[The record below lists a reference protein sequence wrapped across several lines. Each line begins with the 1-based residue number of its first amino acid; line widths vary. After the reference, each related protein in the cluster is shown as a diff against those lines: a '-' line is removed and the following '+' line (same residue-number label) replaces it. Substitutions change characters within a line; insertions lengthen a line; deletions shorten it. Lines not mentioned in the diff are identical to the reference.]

1 MKPNRWLFLALLP
14 GSFAPAAALAQ
25 EPRPTLHF
33 LGVAYDEA
41 PPKGQTSDHY
51 NYAPD
56 NFAELFR
63 AQSAPLFQSIE
74 VATLKGETAT
84 RDAVMRELRAIDR
97 RARPEDLVFVY
108 WGTHGGTAKNEWS
121 ANLPGGDPI
130 LGSEMKSAL
139 GRLPCQVVVA
149 ISTCGSGGFIQPEPG
164 KIVLPGNVAAF
175 AACQRRQSAS
185 NELDVSLLEAMA
197 GFGDLDGDGIVKL
210 SEVIDYVPRRY
221 RKLMRDQDGPDT
233 APVLGQGKGA
243 VTATPL
249 SRVTGRHAGVVYEN
263 RWYGA
268 IVVEDLGARA
278 KVRYLGWD
286 PVNAKGAYAFPDEV
300 VDDERI
306 DPAGGEPPAEVEW
319 NGTWYPAKILNK
331 TAKGRHRIHYVGYP
345 ASDDEVVTADRIRF
359 PFVETR

>member
-1 MKPNRWLFLALLP
+1 MKPNPRLALALLF
-14 GSFAPAAALAQ
+14 GCFATAAGFAQ

-33 LGVAYDEA
+33 LGVAYDES
-41 PPKGQTSDHY
+41 PPKGQTVDHY

-56 NFAELFR
+56 NFAELFQ
-63 AQSAPLFQSIE
+63 AQSAPLFKSIE
-74 VATLKGETAT
+74 VATLKGEAAT

-149 ISTCGSGGFIQPEPG
+149 ISTCGSGGFIRPEVDT
-164 KIVLPGNVAAF
+164 IDLPKNVTAF

-210 SEVIDYVPRRY
+210 AEVIDYVPRRY
-221 RKLMRDQDGPDT
+221 RKLMREQKGPDT
-233 APVLGQGKGA
+233 VPVLGQGKGA
-243 VTATPL
+243 LTATPL
-249 SRVTGRHAGVVYEN
+249 SSVTGRHAGVIY
-263 RWYGA
+263 RKHWYGA
-268 IVVEDLGARA
+268 VILEDLEGRA

-286 PVNAKGAYAFPDEV
+286 PVNGKGAYASPDEV

-359 PFVETR
+359 PFVEGR